1 MVATGY
7 GRGDHTTATAA
18 SDIDDDDGMV
28 HNGSGGGILFWLN
41 D

>member
-7 GRGDHTTATAA
+7 GSGDHTTATAA
-18 SDIDDDDGMV
+18 SDIDDDSMV
-28 HNGSGGGILFWLN
+28 HNGSRGGILFWLN